1 MNQSVYLNGQSH
13 RSKEELSFVA
23 LKLSVTSLMENL
35 LEQLSFKTTVSMTC
49 TSALCRQNQSG
60 GKDDTSEPCIN
71 TSSISASA
79 YDYQQ
84 WLTKQIQNLTNYL
97 KLSALRKKADLDN
110 FIKTVTQSYTGNF
123 AQNVNG

>member
-1 MNQSVYLNGQSH
+1 MNQIVYLNGQNH
-13 RSKEELSFVA
+13 RSKGELFFGV

-35 LEQLSFKTTVSMTC
+35 LERLSSKTTVNMIC
-49 TSALCRQNQSG
+49 TSVLYQQNQSG
-60 GKDDTSEPCIN
+60 GKDDTLEPCIN